1 MVHNTIQRMTGNGHV
16 HAIKGSEFEFDPH
29 RQRTGLTKEQM
40 HQFLLEEKRE
50 WVHPSLKN
58 R

>member
-1 MVHNTIQRMTGNGHV
+1 MSGVGHV
-16 HAIKGSEFEFDPH
+16 RGMKNSEFEFDPH

-50 WVHPSLKN
+50 GVHPSLKN
-58 R
+58 YR